1 MRPRSKPLRASPQRA
16 AVAGLGVALLVAAA
30 ACSSSGGS
38 GNSGGSS
45 GTVKLTY
52 AQWTTPE
59 NTGYQKSINQFE
71 KLHPNIHVT
80 IETFAY
86 NDYQPKL
93 TTEFSSGGGPDVY
106 WVNTPMI
113 ATWLKDGVMEDLTSK
128 IAAAHINMS
137 QYIHTLVTLH
147 QFNGKLYG
155 LPKDWDTIAYFY
167 NADYFAQHHIT
178 VPSGLTWNPADG
190 GTWLSFLKSL
200 TYDTSGHNAL
210 SPSFNPGSVATYG
223 TDSPNEMQWGFEP
236 YLAEDGVKLI
246 SQPYA
251 KSVSFNTP
259 AATQTFQ
266 FLTDLMYKYHVAA
279 PGSDLGTDAAA
290 NNDQRALPQPAG
302 RVGTR
307 TVAGIAAVGADPGF
321 RRLYLA
327 GHRLAGPAVR
337 HVLEVA
343 WRRRDRVR
351 DRVQVEHRVLA
362 GHPRH
367 EPGPAGYRQPAR
379 ARLPVRQERRSRG
392 RCRGEA
398 SRQRSRHR
406 RLTSR
411 LDNPGR
417 TCRRRASAGRS
428 AHHQIPV
435 VKFGSSCGEAESEAA
450 GWLARCRS
458 CLSHRSRTRSP
469 DGWEQQIRALPA
481 AGSSTGSGA

>member
-1 MRPRSKPLRASPQRA
+1 MRPRSKPLRASPQRV

-30 ACSSSGGS
+30 ACSSPSGS
-38 GNSGGSS
+38 SNSVSSS

-113 ATWLKDGVMEDLTSK
+113 ATWIKDGVMEDLTSK
-128 IAAAHINMS
+128 IAAAHINLS

-210 SPSFNPGSVATYG
+210 SPSFNPSSVATYG

-236 YLAEDGVKLI
+236 YLAENGVKLI

-290 NNDQRALPQPAG
+290 NNTEDQTLFAKGKVAMIEG
-302 RVGTR
+302 GSWEI
-307 TVAGIAAVGADPGF
+307 AGIAQTAKFKVGVMQAP
-321 RRLYLA
+321 
-327 GHRLAGPAVR
+327 AGPAGSWTVANGLIDSINA
-337 HVLEVA
+337 HSPNQQAAWELEQ
-343 WRRRDRVR
+343 WLGSP
-351 DRVQVEHRVLA
+351 QSE
-362 GHPRH
+362 
-367 EPGPAGYRQPAR
+367 
-379 ARLPVRQERRSRG
+379 
-392 RCRGEA
+392 
-398 SRQRSRHR
+398 
-406 RLTSR
+406 
-411 LDNPGR
+411 
-417 TCRRRASAGRS
+417 
-428 AHHQIPV
+428 QI
-435 VKFGSSCGEAESEAA
+435 
-450 GWLARCRS
+450 L
-458 CLSHRSRTRSP
+458 
-469 DGWEQQIRALPA
+469 
-481 AGSSTGSGA
+481 GSGGYIWPGIGSLDPLFAAYWKSHGVDVTAFENESKWSTVFWPVTPGMNQAQLDIANLLAPAYLSGKNVGAAVDAAAKQADSDLATAG